1 MATEGAEHAD
11 LDAAFP
17 AAAFVRNSVVW
28 DAVYPYW
35 PEVNNTLDK
44 LEHFRAAGYTGV
56 SVDVAGDFHD
66 IGQAIQLL
74 ACCRRYLLERPD
86 AYVLVQRADDI
97 PGAQA
102 EGKLAIVFQ
111 LEGSRCFERNL
122 DMVEVFHRLGVR
134 HSQLVFNVPNGAAG
148 GCAEGNE
155 LPLTSLGRALVQE
168 MQRVGMVLDLAHT
181 GYRST
186 MDAMA
191 LSDQPVIFSHCNAF
205 SVYEHYRNLR
215 DDQIRSCAETGGVIG
230 LSGASGY
237 LGDRDSA
244 SETILRHMDH
254 IAGLVGTNHIGLGF
268 DACFDEDAVNR
279 WILTRPE
286 AEWPG
291 SRDGDWPGFHYAK
304 PAQLPEL
311 VALMAKSGYG
321 SEDIRKVLGENYL
334 RVFKT
339 VWK

>member
-1 MATEGAEHAD
+1 MSTERDAHAGRD
-11 LDAAFP
+11 GEP
-17 AAAFVRNSVVW
+17 TAAALVRTALVW

-35 PEVNNTLDK
+35 PEVNNTLDE
-44 LEHFRAAGYTGV
+44 LEHFRATGYNGV

-66 IGQAIQLL
+66 ISQAVQLI
-74 ACCRRYLLERPD
+74 ACCRRYFLEKPDRYLLVE
-86 AYVLVQRADDI
+86 RADDI
-97 PGAQA
+97 RRAQA
-102 EGKLAIVFQ
+102 EGKFAIVFQ

-122 DMVEVFHRLGVR
+122 DMVEVFYRLGVR

-155 LPLTSLGRALVQE
+155 LPLTSLGRALIQE
-168 MQRVGMVLDLAHT
+168 MERVGMVLDLAHT

-191 LSDQPVIFSHCNAF
+191 LSRQPVIFSHCNAF

-215 DDQIRSCAETGGVIG
+215 DDQIKVCAETGGVIG

-237 LGDRDSA
+237 LGDGGSA
-244 SETILRHMDH
+244 SEAILRHMDH
-254 IAGLVGTNHIGLGF
+254 IAGLVGTDHIGLGF

-279 WILTRPE
+279 WILSRPE

-291 SRDGDWPGFHYAK
+291 SRDSDWPGFSYIK
-304 PAQLPEL
+304 PSQLPDL

-321 SEDIRKVLGENYL
+321 NEDIQKVLGENYF
-334 RVFKT
+334 RVFDQ

>member
-1 MATEGAEHAD
+1 MATEGAEHAA
-11 LDAAFP
+11 LGAAFS

-35 PEVNNTLDK
+35 PEVNNTLDE

-86 AYVLVQRADDI
+86 DYVLVERTDDI
-97 PGAQA
+97 PDAQA
-102 EGKLAIVFQ
+102 ASKLAIIFQ

-155 LPLTSLGRALVQE
+155 LPLTSLGRALIGE

-205 SVYEHYRNLR
+205 SVCEHYRNLR
-215 DDQIRSCAETGGVIG
+215 DDQIEACAETGGVIG

-254 IAGLVGTNHIGLGF
+254 IAGLVGTDHIGLGF

-291 SRDGDWPGFHYAK
+291 SRNPDWPGFHYAK

-311 VALMAKSGYG
+311 VALMARSGYG